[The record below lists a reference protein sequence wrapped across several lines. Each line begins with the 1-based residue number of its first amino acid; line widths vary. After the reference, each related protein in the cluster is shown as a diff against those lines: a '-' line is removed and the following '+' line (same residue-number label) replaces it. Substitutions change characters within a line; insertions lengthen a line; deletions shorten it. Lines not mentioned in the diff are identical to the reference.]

1 MKKILFVGNLN
12 VGSTFIDN
20 DYKELQKY
28 YEVKAYNPSLST
40 AEVIKLV
47 RWCDVIFSWF
57 ANWRAVRP
65 VLLNKLLRKKVIV
78 VAGGYD
84 CVYAPEISYGAWV
97 KNPDRRVSKYLF
109 EHADIVLPVS
119 EYLKAELL
127 EKMTPK
133 KTQLIYNGV
142 NTNAFYPQGDKVKN
156 LVLTTCEINKSNLT
170 RKGLTNFV
178 ETARYL
184 PDVRFVV
191 IGEFKD
197 DSINYL
203 RSIATENVTFLGRVD
218 DKARLDWY
226 QKAKVYAQ
234 LSYHEGFGVALVESM
249 LCECIPVVSEKGAL
263 PEVAGEDAYITMY
276 DSPEHAAMAIEV
288 ALTRDKKFAATFR
301 KRALNNFST
310 EQRVKMLRWVIES
323 A

>member
-20 DYKELQKY
+20 DYKELQKHFD
-28 YEVKAYNPSLST
+28 VRAYNPQSSI
-40 AEVIKLV
+40 AETLKLV
-47 RWCDVIFSWF
+47 RWCDVVFSWF
-57 ANWRAVRP
+57 ANWRAIRP
-65 VLLNKLLRKKVIV
+65 VLAAQIIKRKVVV
-78 VAGGYD
+78 VAGGFD
-84 CVYAPEISYGAWV
+84 CVYAPEINYGAWI

-109 EHADIVLPVS
+109 SHADVVLPVS
-119 EYLKAELL
+119 EYLQAELL
-127 EKMTPK
+127 EKITPK

-142 NTNAFYPQGDKVKN
+142 NTKKFYPQGAKEEN

-170 RKGLTNFV
+170 RKGLTDFV
-178 ETARYL
+178 KTAKYL
-184 PDVRFVV
+184 PGAKFVV

-197 DSINYL
+197 GSIHTL
-203 RSIATENVTFLGRVD
+203 RSMATKNVTFLGRVD
-218 DKARLDWY
+218 DATLLHWY

-249 LCECIPVVSEKGAL
+249 LCECIPVVSTRGAL
-263 PEVAGEDAYITMY
+263 PEVAGVDSFQTMY
-276 DSPEHAAMAIEV
+276 NSPSLAAIAIKE
-288 ALTRDKKFAATFR
+288 ALKSDRKFGERFR
-301 KRALNNFST
+301 RRALNNFST

>member
-20 DYKELQKY
+20 DYKELKKH
-28 YEVKAYNPSLST
+28 YEVKIYNPSLST

-57 ANWRAVRP
+57 ANWRAIRP
-65 VLLNKLLRKKVIV
+65 VLLNKLLRRKVIV
-78 VAGGYD
+78 VAGGFD
-84 CVYAPEISYGAWV
+84 CVYAPEINYGAWIKPV
-97 KNPDRRVSKYLF
+97 DKRVSQFLF
-109 EHADIVLPVS
+109 NNADVVLPVS

-133 KTQLIYNGV
+133 KTQLVYNGV
-142 NTNAFYPQGDKVKN
+142 NTSDFYPQGDKVKN

-170 RKGLTNFV
+170 RKGLTDFV
-178 ETARYL
+178 KTAKFL
-184 PDVRFVV
+184 PDVRFVI

-197 DSINYL
+197 NSIAYL

-263 PEVAGEDAYITMY
+263 PEVAGKRSFQTPYGSPSLAAITIQ
-276 DSPEHAAMAIEV
+276 E
-288 ALTRDKKFAATFR
+288 ALKSDRKFATYFR
-301 KRALNNFST
+301 RRALNNFST